1 MAAET
6 NLKARLLNVDT
17 LLVVIFLVLYEQ
29 IIMILAT
36 PEISLL
42 SSRVVYSTPI
52 PQELNGIVNFKSSSA
67 AEMSRVSQGIFCEE
81 SSLSL
86 SLFTNLSKVDHYFDF
101 LPDELPF

>member
-86 SLFTNLSKVDHYFDF
+86 FTNLSKVDHYFDF
-101 LPDELPF
+101 YQTNFLFD

>member
-6 NLKARLLNVDT
+6 ILKARLLNVDT
-17 LLVVIFLVLYEQ
+17 LVLIFLVLYEQ

-42 SSRVVYSTPI
+42 SSREVYSTPA
-52 PQELNGIVNFKSSSA
+52 PHELNGIVNFKSSSA

-86 SLFTNLSKVDHYFDF
+86 FTNLSKVDHYFDF